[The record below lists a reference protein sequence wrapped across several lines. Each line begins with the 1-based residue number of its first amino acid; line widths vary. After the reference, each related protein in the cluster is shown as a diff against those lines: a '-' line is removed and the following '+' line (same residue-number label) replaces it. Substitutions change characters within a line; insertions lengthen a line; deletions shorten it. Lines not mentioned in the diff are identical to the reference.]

1 MSLKIRLILVLLV
14 ALIAIPGGA
23 YAAEKMAYVD
33 VAKVFDGYQ
42 KTKDNDAKLQ
52 AAAKK
57 KEEERDAVVHDIRRL
72 KDEQALLGEEA
83 RTKKQDAIDA
93 KVRELQDF
101 DAAAR
106 RELGEERNKTV
117 KEIFKDIDEVVQRYG
132 ERKGF
137 DLIFND
143 RVLLYRSPRYDV
155 SQDVLSELNRQYKKP
170 K

>member
-33 VAKVFDGYQ
+33 VAKVFDDYQ

-132 ERKGF
+132 ERKGY

-143 RVLLYRSPRYDV
+143 RVLLYRSPRFDV